1 MIGSVTQKLQKKY
14 YSLAVAKQWN
24 QNFLHQPWKYKNT
37 CINKI
42 ETKFLDQENPNQGL
56 RTMLHYC
63 INLYIT
69 HAIISEKLIVFKCSG
84 ICQNF
89 TLCKAKIC
97 EKKSLGL
104 LLKCYLSNVKKLGK
118 KQCQRQCVYP
128 NGHSFFYSEIRDF
141 ALVTK
146 RSFVFLLRNMKFYS
160 CT

>member
-1 MIGSVTQKLQKKY
+1 MLLKNYRKNIILSQLQNNEIKT
-14 YSLAVAKQWN
+14 S
-24 QNFLHQPWKYKNT
+24 

-69 HAIISEKLIVFKCSG
+69 YAIISEKLIVFKCSG